1 MGRNILEV
9 LYIQNRY
16 FYVVLHAK
24 QIRDAK
30 MGVKE
35 NLNITIVTEELMELH
50 NVREFKGNLA
60 VYNSFYE
67 GHHFLTHCILV
78 EIVLKSK
85 RDLSRIVL

>member
-16 FYVVLHAK
+16 FYVVLHAR

-30 MGVKE
+30 TGVKE
-35 NLNITIVTEELMELH
+35 NLNITIVTELMELH
-50 NVREFKGNLA
+50 NVREFKGNLVA
-60 VYNSFYE
+60 YNSFYE

-85 RDLSRIVL
+85 RELSRIVL

>member
-16 FYVVLHAK
+16 FYVVLHAR

-30 MGVKE
+30 TGVKE
-35 NLNITIVTEELMELH
+35 NLNITIVTELMELH

-78 EIVLKSK
+78 EIVFK